1 MTSPD
6 ISLQDRLLPELDR
19 DLLMGLAPLVDG
31 GLEIRVSR
39 NTLWT
44 TVPPV
49 LRTGRTLRYVEAIV
63 AGDYPHGWLV
73 KHIKADFD
81 VRDIFYQAMSIGSD
95 LLASYHAIELL
106 DGDQPRIK
114 ALAVL
119 IKQQADELR
128 QLEAKRKRN
137 TSWTDG

>member
-19 DLLMGLAPLVDG
+19 DLLMDLAQLVG
-31 GLEIRVSR
+31 VGHENPVSR
-39 NTLWT
+39 NTLGA

-63 AGDYPHGWLV
+63 AGNYSHGWLRE
-73 KHIKADFD
+73 HIKAD
-81 VRDIFYQAMSIGSD
+81 VGLRDIACQAMAIGSE
-95 LLASYHAIELL
+95 LLASHYANELL

-114 ALAVL
+114 ALGVL
-119 IKQQADELR
+119 MKQQAEELR
-128 QLEAKRKRN
+128 DIAVKPKRN
-137 TSWTDG
+137 TCWTDA